1 MKFFDSSNKLHTAKT
16 LDSRHTNT
24 VILTSKLSKMYLCLV
39 LVILFINIPSHN
51 SINEVEIASARPWCW
66 TKPALGDPS
75 FILNESNGGINWGF
89 CKLGTISTMKKKD
102 FYVYIATSQLPKSS
116 TM

>member
-1 MKFFDSSNKLHTAKT
+1 MKFFDKNKHYKT
-16 LDSRHTNT
+16 KTSMINHQKTRIFTSQISKKL
-24 VILTSKLSKMYLCLV
+24 ILLLLV
-39 LVILFINIPSHN
+39 LIFVNIPYHN

-102 FYVYIATSQLPKSS
+102 FYVYIATSQIPKSS